1 MVIPVMPAVNDY
13 VKEVQ
18 TKLRSQGFHADID
31 ISGNT
36 MQKKIRTAQL
46 QLYNFIFV
54 VGAEER
60 DSRTANVRN
69 RDDQATQ
76 QRGEVV
82 PLDEIIGKLVLLR
95 DERRL
100 ENKI

>member
-1 MVIPVMPAVNDY
+1 MPAVNDY

-18 TKLRSQGFHADID
+18 ANLREQMIHADID

-36 MQKKIRTAQL
+36 MKKKIRTGQL

-54 VGAEER
+54 LGAEER
-60 DSRTANVRN
+60 DSKTVNIRN

-76 QRGEVV
+76 QRGEIV
-82 PLDEIIGKLVLLR
+82 PLDEAVRKLVVLK
-95 DERRL
+95 DERRF
-100 ENKI
+100 NNGI